1 MKKRLNCY
9 RCNKFLEEG
18 EGIESATLE
27 NEKTEIFCNE
37 CYGKESI
44 EKTRRGRPSLGKTA
58 KISLTISEGEWT
70 ILDSMAGGNR
80 SKYIRNLVLNDI
92 DSKVLKLPKL
102 YFKNDDHEKLL
113 FHYSS
118 LMGIKFT
125 DESAYAGCYILASLV
140 YKRFDDFI
148 VKGKHLKVRSLQKEI
163 GAYSTT
169 EKNMIRF
176 AIQLIS
182 GPNADGIPLVNVFNF
197 LDDSNTRVIKSA
209 INYVYR

>member
-9 RCNKFLEEG
+9 RCNKVLEPDEV
-18 EGIESATLE
+18 IETGTLE
-27 NEKTEIFCNE
+27 SEKTQTFCSE
-37 CYGKESI
+37 CYGKEAPP
-44 EKTRRGRPSLGKTA
+44 EVKRGRPTLGKTA

-70 ILDSMAGGNR
+70 ILDGLANGNR

-92 DSKVLKLPKL
+92 DSRVLKLPKL

-113 FHYSS
+113 FHYAQ

-125 DESAYAGCYILASLV
+125 DESEYAGCYILASLT

-148 VKGKHLKVRSLQKEI
+148 VKGKRLKARSLQKEI
-163 GAYSTT
+163 VPYSTT

-182 GPNADGIPLVNVFNF
+182 GPNADGIPLVNVFTH
-197 LDDSNTRVIKSA
+197 LDQSNTKVIKSA
-209 INYVYR
+209 IDYVWR